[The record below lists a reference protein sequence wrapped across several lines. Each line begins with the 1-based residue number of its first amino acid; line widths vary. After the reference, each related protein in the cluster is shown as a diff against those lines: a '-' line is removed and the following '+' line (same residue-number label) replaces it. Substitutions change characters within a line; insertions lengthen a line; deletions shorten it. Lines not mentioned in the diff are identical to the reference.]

1 MSISLSISVKFLFEL
16 HRRTHVSA
24 WCLSRILGSSS
35 IGTRTSCANSESY
48 GMWHLYMIV
57 YVHVHVY
64 CVYIYTQNLC
74 CVLHTYIDS
83 AGLKRHQQVV
93 YVEYVQQ
100 HLVDA
105 DEHTRR
111 SPSCFVKLLVL
122 RDFTSRF
129 LSDVNRNTKLLGL
142 SRKPRK
148 LWNWSDFLMWLWVFN
163 KHTLEPGSFATD
175 TACLTDE
182 LTVALDALHNHFIFQ
197 CAWGLHLSFAV
208 RILQRLFWTRKDPV
222 KSACTE
228 CKQLQL
234 KQVRP
239 QESPW

>member
-1 MSISLSISVKFLFEL
+1 M
-16 HRRTHVSA
+16 
-24 WCLSRILGSSS
+24 
-35 IGTRTSCANSESY
+35 
-48 GMWHLYMIV
+48 YMCMYI
-57 YVHVHVY
+57 
-64 CVYIYTQNLC
+64 VYIYTQNLC
-74 CVLHTYIDS
+74 CVLHTYIDF

-148 LWNWSDFLMWLWVFN
+148 LWN
-163 KHTLEPGSFATD
+163 
-175 TACLTDE
+175 
-182 LTVALDALHNHFIFQ
+182 
-197 CAWGLHLSFAV
+197 
-208 RILQRLFWTRKDPV
+208 
-222 KSACTE
+222 
-228 CKQLQL
+228 
-234 KQVRP
+234 
-239 QESPW
+239 

>member
-1 MSISLSISVKFLFEL
+1 M
-16 HRRTHVSA
+16 
-24 WCLSRILGSSS
+24 
-35 IGTRTSCANSESY
+35 
-48 GMWHLYMIV
+48 YMCMYIV
-57 YVHVHVY
+57 YI
-64 CVYIYTQNLC
+64 YIYTQNLC

-142 SRKPRK
+142 SRRPRK
-148 LWNWSDFLMWLWVFN
+148 LWN
-163 KHTLEPGSFATD
+163 
-175 TACLTDE
+175 
-182 LTVALDALHNHFIFQ
+182 
-197 CAWGLHLSFAV
+197 
-208 RILQRLFWTRKDPV
+208 
-222 KSACTE
+222 
-228 CKQLQL
+228 
-234 KQVRP
+234 
-239 QESPW
+239 